1 MNDTFSSILKYVIIF
16 WVLVTGLAIV
26 LGPRIGTF
34 FVNSDSINTLSN
46 ADPKNAITV
55 LYEIATFK
63 VTEQVPL
70 FVTLILDTMSILTV
84 IAVIMAITDR

>member
-1 MNDTFSSILKYVIIF
+1 MNDAFAQILKYVIIF
-16 WVLVTGLAIV
+16 WVAVTGLAIV

-46 ADPKNAITV
+46 ANPQSDITV
-55 LYEIATFK
+55 LVDIATFK

-70 FVTLILDTMSILTV
+70 FVTLILDAMSILTV
-84 IAVIMAITDR
+84 IALVMAFTDR